1 MSRLYS
7 LTTFNTYEIRS
18 FTKSGGRSGPLLP
31 SPPRPA
37 RCGGALVV
45 VASLCK
51 RSARPVHVRGS
62 CRAAAMGVRRAQG
75 GTAREEVAAKAA
87 LAVTDAGA
95 GGTSSSTRLA
105 PLAVVVTWRA
115 VARRGNAGS
124 QRPRG
129 QADGS
134 TSALVVSS
142 THKAK
147 GLCVCVCFLF
157 FVFFFLTS

>member
-1 MSRLYS
+1 MKYGVSQS
-7 LTTFNTYEIRS
+7 LVVAVVRF
-18 FTKSGGRSGPLLP
+18 FP
-31 SPPRPA
+31 PPRVLLA
-37 RCGGALVV
+37 AGAPSWSWRL
-45 VASLCK
+45 
-51 RSARPVHVRGS
+51 SANGPRPVHVRGS

-75 GTAREEVAAKAA
+75 GTAREEAAAKAA